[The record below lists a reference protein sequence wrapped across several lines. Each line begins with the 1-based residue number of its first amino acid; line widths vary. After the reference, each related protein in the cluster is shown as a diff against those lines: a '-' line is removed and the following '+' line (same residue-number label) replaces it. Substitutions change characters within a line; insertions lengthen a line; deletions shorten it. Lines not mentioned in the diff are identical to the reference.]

1 MDRENSITVSEREKI
16 KIEIRQKLG
25 VFFVTIT
32 IVLIIQKTIFRCKM
46 KRKLERKPFRCK
58 NDKNEV

>member
-1 MDRENSITVSEREKI
+1 MDRENSIAVSEREKI

-46 KRKLERKPFRCK
+46 KRKMERKDFRCK
-58 NDKNEV
+58 NINIFI

>member
-1 MDRENSITVSEREKI
+1 MDRENSIAVSEREKI

-46 KRKLERKPFRCK
+46 KRKMERKHFRCK

>member
-1 MDRENSITVSEREKI
+1 MDRENSIAVSEREKI

-32 IVLIIQKTIFRCKM
+32 IVLIIQKTIFRCK
-46 KRKLERKPFRCK
+46 KDR
-58 NDKNEV
+58 NEV

>member
-1 MDRENSITVSEREKI
+1 MDWKNSIAVSEREKI

-46 KRKLERKPFRCK
+46 KREMKRKAFRCK
-58 NDKNEV
+58 KDRNKV